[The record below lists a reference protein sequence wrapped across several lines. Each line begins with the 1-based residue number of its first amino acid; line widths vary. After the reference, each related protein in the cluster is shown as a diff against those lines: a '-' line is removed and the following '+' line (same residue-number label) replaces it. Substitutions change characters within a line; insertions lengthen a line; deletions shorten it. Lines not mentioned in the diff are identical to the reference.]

1 MFSRIDRI
9 NVMCMIALV
18 NARVRMRYIVDK
30 TNAAPVTNRSR
41 ITVWLRARKAMSG
54 YEHAERTSTH

>member
-30 TNAAPVTNRSR
+30 INAAPVTNRSR
-41 ITVWLRARKAMSG
+41 ITVWLRVKMP
-54 YEHAERTSTH
+54 